1 MGEMTGGNK
10 RKYAGFLSL
19 LMPVISYLLFEYVTG
34 NLPWISPEMAALNI
48 LWIAVFYLAVFS
60 LSGTTRIAVPVVSL
74 LLYAASLAETFVV
87 SFRSTPIMIWDVL
100 AFSTAMTVAD
110 HYVYQISAE
119 MAAAGAGLLLL
130 NLLLCFFPLR
140 VKGWKGRILLGSGGI
155 GAAAGFAALFY
166 LGIVPSSMLDINM
179 WAMNDTYEQCGYVL
193 STMISLK
200 YVVKTPPKGYSLAKV
215 CEIGEEFLEAAD
227 VGRGAEGGPLGEGA
241 LGEGAGEGIQPVNL
255 ICIMNESLSELKVAG
270 DFTTNQEYFPFLDS
284 LTENTVRGSL
294 CVPVFG
300 AMTSNTEFEFLVSDS
315 MAMLP
320 FGSVAYQ
327 FYVKPGVR
335 SLVSVL
341 KDQGYYSVAL
351 HTYPRENWNRDRCY
365 QNMGF
370 DEFLDMDSFE
380 GSPMLRSYYSDMAD
394 YQKIIQVVE
403 EKEHPEDKLFIFDVT
418 MQNHGGYDVLHDNFS
433 QEIYLTG
440 SCEGKYPKADQ
451 YLSLMKAS
459 DDAFRQLVEY
469 FRQCPEP
476 TMIVLFGDHQPGVE
490 DEFYDEI
497 AGIPSYEVED
507 AKRLMWYQTPFVI
520 WTNYQQP
527 SEDMGKMGSVYLSA
541 HMLRLA
547 NLEMSPFHHFLLR
560 MWESLPVVHPM
571 GLYERDGAYYSWS
584 QAESPEC
591 PYMDLVMDYEYLVYN
606 HSLDGRTVWEV
617 FSIP

>member
-1 MGEMTGGNK
+1 MLRMMEENR
-10 RKYAGFLSL
+10 RKYVGFLSL

-34 NLPWISPEMAALNI
+34 NAAKIPPAMAVLNVM
-48 LWIAVFYLAVFS
+48 WFAVFYLAVFV
-60 LSGTTRIAVPVVSL
+60 LSGTTRIAIPVVSVL
-74 LLYAASLAETFVV
+74 IYVVSVAEAFVV
-87 SFRSTPIMIWDVL
+87 SFRSTPIMIWDIL
-100 AFSTAMTVAD
+100 AFSTAMTVAE
-110 HYVYQISAE
+110 HYAYQVSAE
-119 MAAAGAGLLLL
+119 MVLAGVGLVLM
-130 NLLLCFFPLR
+130 NLFFWFFPLQ
-140 VKGWKGRILLGSGGI
+140 VKGWKRRLLLGGSG
-155 GAAAGFAALFY
+155 ACALAGLVMFFY
-166 LGIVPSSMLDINM
+166 MKIVPSKMLDINM

-200 YVVKTPPKGYSLAKV
+200 YVVKTPPKGYSLTKV
-215 CEIGEEFLEAAD
+215 RKLGEDFLED
-227 VGRGAEGGPLGEGA
+227 P
-241 LGEGAGEGIQPVNL
+241 AGENSSEAIQPVNL
-255 ICIMNESLSELKVAG
+255 ICIMNESLSELKTAG
-270 DFTTNQEYFPFLDS
+270 DFTTNQEYFPFLNS

-327 FYVKPGVR
+327 FYVKPGVC

-365 QNMGF
+365 ENMGF

-394 YQKIIQVVE
+394 YQKIIQTVE
-403 EKEHPEDKLFIFDVT
+403 GKETPEDKLFIFDVT
-418 MQNHGGYDVLHDNFS
+418 MQNHGGYDQLYDNFQ
-433 QEIYLTG
+433 QEIFLTG

-451 YLSLMKAS
+451 YLSLMRVS

-469 FRQCPEP
+469 FTACPEP

-490 DEFYDEI
+490 DEFFDEI
-497 AGIPSYEVED
+497 AGRPSYEVED
-507 AKRLMWYQTPFVI
+507 PDRLMWYQTPFVI

-527 SEDMGKMGSVYLSA
+527 SKDMGKMGSVYLSA

-547 NLEMSPFHHFLLR
+547 NLEMSPFHHFLLT

-571 GLYERDGAYYSWS
+571 GLYEGDGTYYSWFR
-584 QAESPEC
+584 AESPDC
-591 PYMDLVMDYEYLVYN
+591 PYQEMVMDYEYLVYN
-606 HSLDGRTVWEV
+606 HSLDGRTVTQV